1 MAPDP
6 LRFEVRPVLREPAL
20 VLALEGWNDAGE
32 SASTAARW
40 MARALSAV
48 PLAEIDP
55 EEFYDFTARRPE
67 VAVEEGR
74 VERFEWPTTRFLY
87 GAREGAGD
95 LVVGLGVEP
104 HLRWRAWSDEVLRLV
119 RELGVRKVALLGAYL
134 ADVLY
139 SRPVGVTAVGGD
151 GELLAQL
158 DLEPVRYAG
167 PTGMIGLLG
176 LRLREAGC
184 QVLSLWAGLPHY
196 IQMSP
201 NARGALA
208 LVERAAPFLDL
219 RFDLASLRGAAEE
232 CEQRISQLVSV
243 DPELAEYVRELKRRE
258 FAQ

>member
-1 MAPDP
+1 VAPDP

-20 VLALEGWNDAGE
+20 VLALEGWSDAGE

-40 MARALSAV
+40 IASALCAV

-55 EEFYDFTARRPE
+55 EEFYDFTVRRPE
-67 VAVEEGR
+67 VAVADGQ
-74 VERFEWPTTRFLY
+74 VERFAWPTTRFLY
-87 GAREGAGD
+87 GAREAAGD
-95 LVVGLGVEP
+95 LVVGLGIEP

-119 RELGVRKVALLGAYL
+119 RELDIRKVALLGAYL

-139 SRPVGVTAVGGD
+139 SRPVGVTAVASDGD
-151 GELLAQL
+151 LLGQL
-158 DLEPVRYAG
+158 GLEPVRYAG
-167 PTGMIGLLG
+167 PTGMLGLLG
-176 LRLREAGC
+176 LRLREADC
-184 QVLSLWAGLPHY
+184 QVLSLWASLPHY
-196 IQMSP
+196 IQLSP

-219 RFDLASLRGAAEE
+219 RFDVASLRHAAEE
-232 CEQRISQLVSV
+232 CEQRTSALVSV

>member
-1 MAPDP
+1 MAPAP

-40 MARALSAV
+40 IASAYAAV

-55 EEFYDFTARRPE
+55 EEFYDFTVRRPE
-67 VAVEEGR
+67 VAVEDGR
-74 VERFEWPTTRFLY
+74 VARFEWPTSRFLY
-87 GAREGAGD
+87 APREGAGD
-95 LVVGLGVEP
+95 LVVGLGIEP

-119 RELGVRKVALLGAYL
+119 RELGIRKVALLGAYL

-139 SRPVGVTAVGGD
+139 SRPVEVTAVASES
-151 GELLAQL
+151 ELLGRF
-158 DLEPVRYAG
+158 DLEAVRYAG
-167 PTGMIGLLG
+167 PTGMVGLLG

-196 IQMSP
+196 IQLAP
-201 NARGALA
+201 NARGAFA
-208 LVERAAPFLDL
+208 LVDRVAPFLE
-219 RFDLASLRGAAEE
+219 LALDVDSLRRAADE
-232 CEQRISQLVSV
+232 CEQRVSALVSG